1 MKAEMLLGGKTR
13 FTVLGALADAKAPLT
28 AYQIAIAKG
37 LDPAATYRT
46 LAEFSEFG
54 IAKSQVKRNQRYYS
68 LSGGPGRAAV
78 NFLRSLEE
86 KKPRSDDIEEWLSPR
101 MRSERLSKLVR
112 LERSR
117 FRDGKVQDIGKIM
130 SRRVRG
136 ELSALIIS
144 SKIAFDELFEKKN
157 GVFVLKE

>member
-28 AYQIAIAKG
+28 AYQIAIARG

-54 IAKSQVKRNQRYYS
+54 IARSQVKRNQRYYS

-78 NFLRSLEE
+78 NFLRSLET
-86 KKPRSDDIEEWLSPR
+86 KPRSDDIEEWLSPK
-101 MRSERLSKLVR
+101 MRSERLSKIVR

-117 FRDGKVQDIGKIM
+117 FRGDGKMQDIGKIM

-136 ELSALIIS
+136 ELSALIMS
-144 SKIAFDELFEKKN
+144 SKIAFDELFEEKN